1 MIKNIIKRN
10 EYRDSVFLMSISEK
24 IQEIEGVRNIVIVMA
39 TDNNKAFLRD
49 VGLLTLEAQQAR
61 PNDIIVAIEAE
72 DMKVIEAALDDISNL
87 MSQKLRRETRDI
99 TYPSFDTALNALP
112 GANLA
117 LISVPGEF
125 AAIEAKKAI
134 MNGLH
139 VFIFSDNVPLSE
151 EVELKKLAQQN
162 EVLVMG
168 PSCGASVINNVSIG
182 LMSKVRTGQ
191 IGIVGGSGSGIQ
203 EIAVLVDR
211 QGFGISHAIGTGSRD
226 LSEEVG
232 AITTIQGIE
241 VLEWDDNT
249 EVIVLVSKPPPV
261 NTMNKVLKVVAMCK
275 KKVVI
280 NFLGC
285 DQKVIEKAGAIPAS
299 TLEEAALIAV
309 SLVNKENSYRNIV
322 EATKRKLIELADIE
336 KEHFAPRQRYLRGLF
351 CGGMHCEEAILI
363 LKDYVEEVYSNVYPS
378 FCTQQSDGVLT
389 MKNYLTDLGAEEF
402 TRGRP
407 HPVIAPEILKL
418 KLAEEG
424 SDAAVAVI
432 LLDIILGYGAHHDP
446 AGVLSETIR
455 FLKEKAEK
463 EGRYLN
469 IIASICGTDKDPQN
483 IFVQEKKLKEVG
495 VTILPS
501 NAQAALLGGLL
512 ISQIGERK

>member
-1 MIKNIIKRN
+1 MIKNIIKTN

-39 TDNNKAFLRD
+39 TDNNKTFLRD
-49 VGLLTLEAQQAR
+49 VGLLTLESQQAT

-87 MSQKLRRETRDI
+87 MSQKLGREARDI
-99 TYPSFDTALNALP
+99 MYPSFGTALNALP

-191 IGIVGGSGSGIQ
+191 IGIVGASGSGIQ
-203 EIAVLVDR
+203 EIAVLIDR

-232 AITTIQGIE
+232 AITTIQAIE
-241 VLEWDDNT
+241 ALEWDDNT
-249 EVIVLVSKPPPV
+249 EVIVLVSKPPPL
-261 NTMNKVLKVVAMCK
+261 NTMNKVLKVVVMCK

-280 NFLGC
+280 NF
-285 DQKVIEKAGAIPAS
+285 I
-299 TLEEAALIAV
+299 
-309 SLVNKENSYRNIV
+309 
-322 EATKRKLIELADIE
+322 
-336 KEHFAPRQRYLRGLF
+336 
-351 CGGMHCEEAILI
+351 
-363 LKDYVEEVYSNVYPS
+363 
-378 FCTQQSDGVLT
+378 
-389 MKNYLTDLGAEEF
+389 
-402 TRGRP
+402 
-407 HPVIAPEILKL
+407 
-418 KLAEEG
+418 
-424 SDAAVAVI
+424 
-432 LLDIILGYGAHHDP
+432 
-446 AGVLSETIR
+446 
-455 FLKEKAEK
+455 
-463 EGRYLN
+463 
-469 IIASICGTDKDPQN
+469 
-483 IFVQEKKLKEVG
+483 
-495 VTILPS
+495 
-501 NAQAALLGGLL
+501 
-512 ISQIGERK
+512 